1 MGIALKMTPSK
12 NDDCRHLA
20 EKILS
25 LLAAGIEVDKTVYA
39 YLASTFSNPS
49 LDQIK
54 KIILDESDTER
65 DSLVDLLLFPD
76 EAFQVKLEPF
86 LTRHCFT
93 RLEEERVIQSLSS
106 IFPSV
111 VIHLSAFNGHFRVA
125 PTAYEVRQL
134 VMRLNIT
141 WRMGKLIRRAIENHI
156 APVRQSL
163 VSVRLRNADFTTN
176 ESGALFLSHF
186 LNIFNHTEEGFFEYF
201 DFLVD
206 FLARM
211 PNEAPYPGLMR
222 EKRRYFMALK
232 QAENFQQQLFRG
244 NMETLMLQGIRAP
257 AQSTEYS
264 RKKIALID
272 DIALALFGQTESV
285 GMIYPASNMDFVR
298 GNRKD

>member
-1 MGIALKMTPSK
+1 MTTSK
-12 NDDCRHLA
+12 NDDCQNLA
-20 EKILS
+20 EKIIA
-25 LLAAGIEVDKTVYA
+25 LLADGIKVDKTVYA
-39 YLASTFSNPS
+39 YIASTFSNPS

-93 RLEEERVIQSLSS
+93 KFEEERVIQSLSS
-106 IFPSV
+106 TVPSV
-111 VIHLSAFNGHFRVA
+111 VMHLSAFNGHFRVA
-125 PTAYEVRQL
+125 PTAFEVRQL

-141 WRMGKLIRRAIENHI
+141 WRVEKLIRRAIENHI

-176 ESGALFLSHF
+176 ESGALFLRRF
-186 LNIFNHTEEGFFEYF
+186 LDIFNNTEEGFFEYF

-211 PNEAPYPGLMR
+211 PNEAPYPALMR
-222 EKRRYFMALK
+222 EKRRHFMALK
-232 QAENFQQQLFRG
+232 QAEKFKQQLFRG

-257 AQSTEYS
+257 AESTEYS

-285 GMIYPASNMDFVR
+285 GTIYPASNINLVR